1 MISTDFHGPRA
12 GARGRRTSAIVLAGA
27 LAAGPVLLG
36 ASAAHAAET
45 PVAYARAELVGGTI
59 GGADL
64 RTVVAVQAAAALNN
78 GSRHEV
84 VSANPLAVEVLRSVN
99 VPLPNGVALDLGSGV
114 DAGAAMQWAGAWSD
128 GSAEAHVKTVGNGGA
143 ADVHPSDANA
153 SGAMVIDLTALLGSR
168 FTSTITSLDLRL
180 GAVGASA
187 GGHGEVASGD
197 YTLAGAQ
204 LLVRTPAIS
213 NLTSKVLAAIEPA
226 EARIASLG
234 GSSGA
239 LASALRSS
247 LGGVLGSNASV
258 VNVDVSID
266 SNLRG
271 AVEPLLTAR
280 LDTRGASVDLE
291 QGAIVI
297 DLQTLLGRNLNSL
310 PPSTELLS
318 EAILVPV
325 LNSVTGSVA
334 DIADD
339 VVDVV
344 RATLKNVRVDI
355 RASVNVL
362 TPQQGETVETCV
374 EVPIVNDLPIVGG
387 LVGGLTGGLT
397 GPLTE
402 LVCTV
407 TTTVL
412 PDLRTSLDLRIA
424 GDLSMLGKADADVA
438 TATLTVLGV
447 PVAVDISAVLRGI
460 SLPIINT
467 IGNGE
472 STVAAVQAALQAK
485 LVDPATSG
493 LLGGAGLGT
502 ALADVLSVKVNVKS
516 TGSISAA
523 EGTYFTQTAVRV
535 AALQGSLVT
544 LNLATATVG
553 PGVLPTD
560 DGEDPDGPGGPG
572 GPGCTG
578 DDCVA
583 APPPSFTDGGGP
595 LAFTGANIGALIA
608 LIMVLIAAGV
618 ALLKARRGGFALG
631 RDVLL
636 G

>member
-1 MISTDFHGPRA
+1 MISTEFHGQRT
-12 GARGRRTSAIVLAGA
+12 GARARRTSAIVLAGA

-45 PVAYARAELVGGTI
+45 PVAYAHAELVGGTI
-59 GGADL
+59 GAADL
-64 RTVVAVQAAAALNN
+64 RTLVALQAAAALNN
-78 GSRHEV
+78 GSTSEV
-84 VSANPLAVEVLRSVN
+84 ISANPLAVEVLRSVK
-99 VPLPNGVALDLGSGV
+99 VPLPNGVSLDLGQGI

-143 ADVHPSDANA
+143 ADVHPSSANA

-187 GGHGEVASGD
+187 EGHGEAASGD

-234 GSSGA
+234 GSSGP

-247 LGGVLGSNASV
+247 LGGVLGSNSNL

-271 AVEPLLTAR
+271 VVEPLLTAR
-280 LDTRGASVDLE
+280 LDTRGATVDLE

-325 LNSVTGSVA
+325 LNSITGSVA
-334 DIADD
+334 NIADD

-362 TPQQGETVETCV
+362 TPQPGETIETV
-374 EVPIVNDLPIVGG
+374 RVH
-387 LVGGLTGGLT
+387 
-397 GPLTE
+397 
-402 LVCTV
+402 
-407 TTTVL
+407 
-412 PDLRTSLDLRIA
+412 R
-424 GDLSMLGKADADVA
+424 
-438 TATLTVLGV
+438 
-447 PVAVDISAVLRGI
+447 PVAEVTRDDLALAEREGDVPDGVDGAERFRHAGKFDGCGHWVCVLDEAGGRGGAMRGWL
-460 SLPIINT
+460 STTPPGRRA
-467 IGNGE
+467 GNWFCAQRI
-472 STVAAVQAALQAK
+472 TCTA
-485 LVDPATSG
+485 G
-493 LLGGAGLGT
+493 LLVRILACGA
-502 ALADVLSVKVNVKS
+502 VHS
-516 TGSISAA
+516 TRSTRS
-523 EGTYFTQTAVRV
+523 
-535 AALQGSLVT
+535 
-544 LNLATATVG
+544 
-553 PGVLPTD
+553 
-560 DGEDPDGPGGPG
+560 
-572 GPGCTG
+572 
-578 DDCVA
+578 
-583 APPPSFTDGGGP
+583 
-595 LAFTGANIGALIA
+595 
-608 LIMVLIAAGV
+608 
-618 ALLKARRGGFALG
+618 LG
-631 RDVLL
+631 R
-636 G
+636 